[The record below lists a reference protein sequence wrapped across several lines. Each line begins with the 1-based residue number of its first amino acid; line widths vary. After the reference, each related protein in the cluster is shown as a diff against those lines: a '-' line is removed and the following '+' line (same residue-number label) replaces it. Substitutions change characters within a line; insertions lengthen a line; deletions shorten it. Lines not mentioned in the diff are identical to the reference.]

1 MKISGN
7 SWAVQ
12 TTPPHQRGFTLIELM
27 ITVAVIGI
35 LTAIALPSY
44 SEYVRKSRRTSAIS
58 ALAEAAQFM
67 ERNMTLYNCYN
78 YSSAG
83 ACVNQSGTAVALPTT
98 WASLPAGS
106 AMYTISFLA
115 GTPTAT
121 SYTLEAVPKTG
132 TPQANDACGTFKLT
146 NTGVR
151 SVTGSPA
158 ASTCWGK

>member
-44 SEYVRKSRRTSAIS
+44 SEYVRKSRRTQAIS
-58 ALAEAAQFM
+58 ALAEAAEFM

-78 YSSAG
+78 YATASECVAG
-83 ACVNQSGTAVALPTT
+83 TGTDISLPTT
-98 WASLPAGS
+98 WASLPSDS
-106 AMYTISFLA
+106 AMYTVTLSAKAATTYTLQAAPKA
-115 GTPTAT
+115 GTP
-121 SYTLEAVPKTG
+121 
-132 TPQANDACGTFKLT
+132 
-146 NTGVR
+146 
-151 SVTGSPA
+151 
-158 ASTCWGK
+158 

>member
-35 LTAIALPSY
+35 LAAIALPSY
-44 SEYVRKSRRTSAIS
+44 NEYIRKSRRTGAIS

-78 YSSAG
+78 HASA
-83 ACVNQSGTAVALPTT
+83 SGCGTGSATATLTLPTT
-98 WASLPAGS
+98 WASLPSGS
-106 AMYTISFLA
+106 AMYTVSLSAVGATTYTLQAAPKA
-115 GTPTAT
+115 GT
-121 SYTLEAVPKTG
+121 S
-132 TPQANDACGTFKLT
+132 QAGDACGTFQLT

-151 SVTGSPA
+151 SVTGTPT
-158 ASTCWGK
+158 ASACWGK